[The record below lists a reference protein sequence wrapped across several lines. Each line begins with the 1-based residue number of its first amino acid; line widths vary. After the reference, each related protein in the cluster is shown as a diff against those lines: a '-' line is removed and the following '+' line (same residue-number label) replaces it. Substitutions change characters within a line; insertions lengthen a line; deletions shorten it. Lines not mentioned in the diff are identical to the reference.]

1 MRYSLFGAASADLWS
16 RRRRRRVIGK
26 TRKRRIYSLSGGAS
40 RRMALRADET
50 DASKPARTDET
61 DASNP
66 ARADETEMRLSSGGD
81 DRAQGVLMER

>member
-1 MRYSLFGAASADLWS
+1 MRYSLFGASSADLWS
-16 RRRRRRVIGK
+16 RRRRRRVIDE

-50 DASKPARTDET
+50 DASD
-61 DASNP
+61 P
-66 ARADETEMRLSSGGD
+66 ARADETERRLASGGD

>member
-1 MRYSLFGAASADLWS
+1 
-16 RRRRRRVIGK
+16 
-26 TRKRRIYSLSGGAS
+26 
-40 RRMALRADET
+40 MALRADET
-50 DASKPARTDET
+50 DASKPARTDEA